1 MKQKQSKLMKR
12 RTVTL
17 KDKHTNEKVISN
29 TKRQELKKMLLS
41 FTKQQLIQHLDPT
54 HVLLTKLG

>member
-1 MKQKQSKLMKR
+1 MER